1 MRPAARKNQ
10 NLLGEIIVD
19 DEIVNINSIDATGA
33 YPLKLF
39 KAVFVPVP

>member
-1 MRPAARKNQ
+1 MRLSARKNQ

-33 YPLKLF
+33 FTINFLRS
-39 KAVFVPVP
+39 